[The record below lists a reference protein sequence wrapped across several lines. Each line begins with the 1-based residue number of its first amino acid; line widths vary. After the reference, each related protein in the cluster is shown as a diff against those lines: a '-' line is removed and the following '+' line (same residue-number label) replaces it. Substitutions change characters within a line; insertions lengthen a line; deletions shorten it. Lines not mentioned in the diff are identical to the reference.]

1 MRIGIKFPTRE
12 IGSDPRI
19 IRDWALAAND
29 LAFSHICL
37 IDHVLG
43 ADPDVR
49 PDWAANWPLDPMVS
63 PPYDMS
69 DEFHEPLVIM
79 GFLAALTSIE
89 LSTGVLVSPQ
99 RQTALLAKQAAE
111 VALLTAGRLRLVLAV
126 GWNHVEF
133 EALGER
139 FGRRGRRLDEQI
151 TLLRA
156 LWSQR
161 TVQFRG
167 EFDQVVGAGIA
178 PRPVDGQV
186 PIWIGGYSD
195 AALRRA
201 AEVGDGWLGGES
213 PTGSA
218 RRMAA
223 VRGLADAHGR
233 DGSSLGM
240 EGNVSLR
247 DGDWKR
253 LSPAVDHWQRCGA
266 THLTIDTMGCG
277 LRGAQHTAAIT
288 RVARELRL

>member
-12 IGSDPRI
+12 IGSSPGI
-19 IRDWALAAND
+19 IRDWALTAND
-29 LAFSHICL
+29 LAFRHICL

-43 ADPDVR
+43 VDPEVH
-49 PDWAANWPLDPMVS
+49 PDWAANWPLDPTIHR
-63 PPYDMS
+63 PYDIG

-79 GFLAALTSIE
+79 GFLGALTSVE

-111 VALLTAGRLRLVLAV
+111 VALLSSGRLRLVLAV

-133 EALGER
+133 EALGQR

-151 TLLRA
+151 RLLRA

-161 TVQFRG
+161 TVEFQG

-178 PRPVDGQV
+178 PRPPDGDI
-186 PIWIGGYSD
+186 PIWIGGYSR

-201 AEVGDGWLGGES
+201 AEFGDGWLGGGN

-218 RRMAA
+218 TRMAT
-223 VRGLADAHGR
+223 VRELADSRGR
-233 DGSSLGM
+233 DGAALGM
-240 EGNVSLR
+240 EGNVALR
-247 DGDWKR
+247 DSDWKG
-253 LSPAVDHWQRCGA
+253 LGPAVDQWHRCRA
-266 THLTIDTMGCG
+266 THVTIDTMGCG
-277 LRGAQHTAAIT
+277 LRGAEHTAAIT
-288 RVARELRL
+288 RVARELQL